1 MEKADSMKERMGNIN
16 RDLEILKNN
25 QKEMLE
31 IKQTLTGMKNVLTK
45 LSADWTPPR
54 KILVSFNRNF

>member
-1 MEKADSMKERMGNIN
+1 MGNIN

-31 IKQTLTGMKNVLTK
+31 IKQTLTGMKNVLTR